1 MKIKFINPNSLKFGK
16 EEHVKNLVGECLIAQ
31 GEAEE
36 VKYGS
41 FVEMMNDAPGR
52 KPPVDPSV
60 FEWGLFTRRSG
71 AQQIFRKQVASGEM
85 AFFKTPPNDCPRALA
100 EKFLALT
107 KNDPN
112 QETYESW
119 KARVELERYEQGK
132 RERTAM
138 RLAGLG
144 KYLMGDWTKP

>member
-1 MKIKFINPNSLKFGK
+1 MKIRFINADSTKFGK

-52 KPPVDPSV
+52 KPPLDPKV
-60 FEWGLFTRRSG
+60 FEWGLFTRPSG

-85 AFFKTPPNDCPRALA
+85 TFFKAPPSDCPRALA
-100 EKFLALT
+100 EKFLALR
-107 KNDPN
+107 KNDPS
-112 QETYESW
+112 QERYEEW
-119 KARVELERYEQGK
+119 LARVEQEQHAQDKADRLNLCKLGLAHLLYGDGK
-132 RERTAM
+132 
-138 RLAGLG
+138 
-144 KYLMGDWTKP
+144 